1 MEPTLAE
8 SGVLDYVARGKTN
21 KEIAKALFIE
31 VSTVKRHL
39 HNAFPKIGAT
49 NRTHAA
55 IIWRTRSEL
64 REVA

>member
-1 MEPTLAE
+1 MEPTFAE
-8 SGVLDYVARGKTN
+8 ARVLDYVARGKTN

-31 VSTVKRHL
+31 VSTVKCHL
-39 HNAFPKIGAT
+39 NRVFAKLGVA

>member
-1 MEPTLAE
+1 MEPTSAE
-8 SGVLDYVARGKTN
+8 ALILDYVARGKSN

-31 VSTVKRHL
+31 VSTVKCHL
-39 HNAFPKIGAT
+39 NRVFPKLGVS
-49 NRTHAA
+49 NRTQAA